1 MKIALFARA
10 GELGMPNDLKR
21 FSWSFTFGAL
31 IVAAGVVLLLDQQG
45 LINADRVFNY
55 FWPAVF
61 ILGGAAMLT
70 DCRGKGGRGVT
81 GLIFVTIGFVLL
93 LENLGIA
100 RVRFDTLWPII
111 VIGVGLLMIFR
122 AIGPP
127 AEGSPARGWWDYLRV
142 GGSDN
147 GAEFNHVAVF
157 SGFKRRTTSKS
168 FKGGKILAVFGGF
181 TIDLRQADID
191 GESAAIE
198 AISFMGGGEIRV
210 PYTWNVAM
218 EGIGF
223 MGGYVDE
230 TDQSP
235 PPPGT
240 PRKQLIVKGAAI
252 MGGIVVKN

>member
-1 MKIALFARA
+1 MAC
-10 GELGMPNDLKR
+10 DLKR

-45 LINADRVFNY
+45 LINADRVFGF

-61 ILGGAAMLT
+61 ILGGSVMLA
-70 DCRGKGGRGVT
+70 DCRGRGGRGIT
-81 GLIFVTIGFVLL
+81 GFVFVTIGVVLL
-93 LENLGIA
+93 LESLGIA
-100 RVRFDTLWPII
+100 HIRFDTFWPLI
-111 VIGVGLLMIFR
+111 VIAAGLLMIWR

-127 AEGSPARGWWDYLRV
+127 LSGSSTGRSWWDYLRS
-142 GGSDN
+142 GGSDSS

-157 SGFKRRTTSKS
+157 SGFKRRTTTKN
-168 FKGGKILAVFGGF
+168 FTGGKILAVFGGF
-181 TIDLRQADID
+181 QIDLRQADIEGD
-191 GESAAIE
+191 SAAIE

-230 TDQSP
+230 TDQTP

-240 PRKQLIVKGAAI
+240 PRKQLVVKGAAI

>member
-1 MKIALFARA
+1 MA
-10 GELGMPNDLKR
+10 NDIRR

-45 LINADRVFNY
+45 LINADLVFNF

-61 ILGGAAMLT
+61 ILGGSVMLM
-70 DCRGKGGRGVT
+70 DCRGRGGRGVT
-81 GLIFVTIGFVLL
+81 GFVFVTIGVILL
-93 LENLGIA
+93 LDSLGIA
-100 RVRFDTLWPII
+100 HIRFDTFWPLI
-111 VIGVGLLMIFR
+111 VIGVGLLMIWR

-127 AEGSPARGWWDYLRV
+127 RSGSPGRDWWDYLRS
-142 GGSDN
+142 GGSTDS
-147 GAEFNHVAVF
+147 GAEFNHVAIF

-168 FKGGKILAVFGGF
+168 FKGGKILAIFGGF
-181 TIDLRQADID
+181 QIDLRQADIEGD
-191 GESAAIE
+191 SAVVE
-198 AISFMGGGEIRV
+198 AISLMGGGEIKV
-210 PYTWNVAM
+210 PYSWDVVM

-230 TDQSP
+230 TDQTP
-235 PPPGT
+235 PPTGT

>member
-1 MKIALFARA
+1 MA
-10 GELGMPNDLKR
+10 NDIKR

-45 LINADRVFNY
+45 LINADRVFSF

-61 ILGGAAMLT
+61 ILGGSVMLM
-70 DCRGKGGRGVT
+70 DCRGRGGRGVI
-81 GLIFVTIGFVLL
+81 GFVFVTIGVILL
-93 LENLGIA
+93 LESLGIA
-100 RVRFDTLWPII
+100 RIRFDTFWPLI
-111 VIGVGLLMIFR
+111 VIAVGILMIWR

-127 AEGSPARGWWDYLRV
+127 TSGAVGRSWWDYFRV
-142 GGSDN
+142 GSDSGS
-147 GAEFNHVAVF
+147 EFNHVAIF
-157 SGFKRRTTSKS
+157 SGFKRRTTTKN
-168 FKGGKILAVFGGF
+168 FTGGKILAVFGGF
-181 TIDLRQADID
+181 QIDLRQADIEGD
-191 GESAAIE
+191 SAAIE

-230 TDQSP
+230 TDQTP

-240 PRKQLIVKGAAI
+240 PRKQLIVKGAAV